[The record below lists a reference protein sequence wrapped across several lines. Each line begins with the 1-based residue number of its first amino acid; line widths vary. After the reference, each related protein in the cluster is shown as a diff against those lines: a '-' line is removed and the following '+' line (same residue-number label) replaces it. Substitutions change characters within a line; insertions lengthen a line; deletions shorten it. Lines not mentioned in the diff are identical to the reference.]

1 MIAFITKF
9 KGLEESVA
17 VIHKFEKTYSRQKN
31 SILRDGVSCFNP
43 NIVKQKDFALD
54 FMNFPPD
61 GKNNSFGLQTGANG
75 SFAIRNPCINL
86 MNKTTMMALQ
96 SLGFVTPSAVEN
108 RMNSLIVFDVHP
120 FRYPSNCFSGGP
132 KTIPLPEFLKDENQ
146 QSAQRDFENVLT
158 HWKQICT
165 EVVKH
170 LEEKSEGKVQVTE
183 FGSYARRFTDGIN
196 LTREANHSCHPHYIL
211 ASYADEESQIK
222 FIKSIY
228 CTMGD
233 NEQVNLQSVVEGV
246 FSIFFKKM
254 LICPSTMPKDSPEFI
269 TWLESLPQCKPKDH
283 PDFIA
288 WLESLPQ
295 CKPKDHPDFFAW
307 LESLPQRKPKDSQE
321 YKDWLEKLLDS
332 LPQCKPK
339 DHPDFI
345 AWLESLPQRKPKDS
359 PEYKDWLEKLLDSF
373 PQRKPKDHPDFIAWL
388 ESLPLHGIPFD
399 ERMEELEE
407 YKDLFKDCNVSHT
420 IEGYDM
426 NLSEVGYITCGKQRK
441 EREP

>member
-1 MIAFITKF
+1 LDNSGSDDNDSDSDFNQDENKKIETKKPVARKKPAEKPIAQKRKIRSKKGFKTSNKKKKSKSTQDTDTSTDASNDRNKTHFKEYMKVWNLPSGCDSEGGKNAMIAFITKF

-183 FGSYARRFTDGIN
+183 FGSYARTRFTDGIK
-196 LTREANHSCHPHYIL
+196 LTREANQSCHPHYIL
-211 ASYADEESQIK
+211 ASYVDEKSQMK

-233 NEQVNLQSVVEGV
+233 NEQVNLQSVVEG
-246 FSIFFKKM
+246 FS
-254 LICPSTMPKDSPEFI
+254 
-269 TWLESLPQCKPKDH
+269 
-283 PDFIA
+283 
-288 WLESLPQ
+288 
-295 CKPKDHPDFFAW
+295 
-307 LESLPQRKPKDSQE
+307 
-321 YKDWLEKLLDS
+321 
-332 LPQCKPK
+332 
-339 DHPDFI
+339 
-345 AWLESLPQRKPKDS
+345 
-359 PEYKDWLEKLLDSF
+359 
-373 PQRKPKDHPDFIAWL
+373 
-388 ESLPLHGIPFD
+388 
-399 ERMEELEE
+399 
-407 YKDLFKDCNVSHT
+407 VS
-420 IEGYDM
+420 
-426 NLSEVGYITCGKQRK
+426 SSKRC
-441 EREP
+441 